1 MRFDPLEVSE
11 THIVYACLGGF
22 VVLFSLSARLA
33 KEKLFVGEVVF
44 ATLFGI
50 ILGPSGA
57 NVFRPRDWGSIS
69 ENVTNQITL
78 EVTRIVLALGVFAV
92 GVELPKSYLAQHWKS
107 LTYLVVPVMFFGWI
121 SSAGLLVAIF
131 PKITYLSA
139 LVVSACLTPTDP
151 ILAAAIVGGHY
162 ADQNVPTHVRRL
174 LAAESA
180 SNDGL
185 AYPFLFFSLYL
196 SLDKT
201 TGEAVKE
208 FVTTAVLY
216 SVVLGVLV
224 GIILGLILSRL
235 MRLMQRRGFIGS
247 ESYVVQF
254 VALVLFIEGV
264 VTLMG
269 SDDLLA
275 CFAAGMLTSPPNIY
289 ISNVKYQGSAISWD
303 GYFNEQV
310 KDDEVFAALV
320 DTIMNCVV
328 FVFIG
333 AWIQFPDWTNPSV
346 NITPVRLVAFF
357 CSILLTR
364 RIPAVMLLYP
374 IVPDIHNWRE
384 ALFCGWFGP
393 MGVGGIFISTLAL
406 TYLPEAQKDNPQG
419 QLQILATCIQP
430 IVSSTILGSILVHG
444 LSIPAFSLVR
454 NVTLSRSTTMN
465 TQTEWIGEMQHIE
478 RGAVTPRSE
487 TIAATPSRANSP
499 EARNLPSRTVTVM
512 QDDGFKGETSST
524 SLSHTRNVDGGPN
537 PVAEKRSVAFVQ
549 TDDLAAS
556 T

>member
-1 MRFDPLEVSE
+1 MHFHPFEVSE

-22 VVLFSLSARLA
+22 VVLFSLFARVA
-33 KEKLFVGEVVF
+33 KEKLYVGEVVF

-57 NVFRPRDWGSIS
+57 NVFRPRDWGSTS
-69 ENVTNQITL
+69 DEVTNEITL

-107 LTYLVVPVMFFGWI
+107 LTLLVVPVMFFGYI

-131 PKITYLSA
+131 PKLSYLSA

-162 ADQNVPTHVRRL
+162 ADRNVPGHIRRL

-180 SNDGL
+180 ANDGL
-185 AYPFLFFSLYL
+185 AYPFLFLPLYL

-201 TGEAVKE
+201 TGEAIQD
-208 FVTTAVLY
+208 FFTTAILY

-224 GIILGLILSRL
+224 GAIFGLISSRL
-235 MRLMQRRGFIGS
+235 MRLMQRKGFIGS
-247 ESYVVQF
+247 ESYVVQL

-275 CFAAGMLTSPPNIY
+275 CFAAG
-289 ISNVKYQGSAISWD
+289 SAVSWD
-303 GYFNEQV
+303 GHFNEQV
-310 KDDEVFAALV
+310 EDNEVFASLI
-320 DTIMNCVV
+320 DSIMNCVV

-333 AWIQFPDWTNPSV
+333 AWIRFPDWTNAAV
-346 NITPVRLVAFF
+346 NISPARLVAFF
-357 CSILLTR
+357 FSILLTR
-364 RIPAVMLLYP
+364 RIPALMLLYP
-374 IVPDIHNWRE
+374 TIPDIHNWKE

-393 MGVGGIFISTLAL
+393 MGVGAVFISTLAL
-406 TYLPEAQKDNPQG
+406 TYLPEPQKDDPQG

-430 IVSSTILGSILVHG
+430 IVSCTILGSILIHG
-444 LSIPAFSLVR
+444 LSIPAFSLAR
-454 NVTLSRSTTMN
+454 TVTLSRSTTVN
-465 TQTEWIGEMQHIE
+465 TPQPEWIGQIQHIE
-478 RGAVTPRSE
+478 PGIIMPRS
-487 TIAATPSRANSP
+487 AAISTPPSRVDSP
-499 EARNLPSRTVTVM
+499 AASNLPSHIGTIV
-512 QDDGFKGETSST
+512 QDDRNSST
-524 SLSHTRNVDGGPN
+524 GEIASISAVPGQTQETGDVP
-537 PVAEKRSVAFVQ
+537 PPPPAEKRSVAFVRA
-549 TDDLAAS
+549 DGLDGS
-556 T
+556 TE